1 MKLIENDSK
10 EVPLIKQCDLLG
22 ISRSSIYYEP
32 VPFSDE
38 NMLLMNLIDKQY
50 TETPFYGR
58 RRMTAWLRNQVNFAV
73 NPKRVSGL
81 MTDLGLQA
89 IYPKPNTSKAN
100 KSHKK
105 YPYLLRDYPI
115 VRPGQVYSTD
125 ITYVRLEG
133 GFAYLCAVIDWHSR
147 YVLSW
152 RLSNTLDTDFCLE
165 TLEEALRK
173 GVPEIF
179 NTDQGCQF
187 TSAEFTGVLER
198 AGVLISMDGRGRALD
213 NIFVERLWRSVKY
226 ENIYPRNYRTMQEAR
241 EGLGKYFKFY
251 NEERL
256 HQSLGYR
263 TPESVHFQ
271 KEAKAGNEEGLKR
284 ELNLNENLVLVC

>member
-1 MKLIENDSK
+1 MIENDSR
-10 EVPLIKQCDLLG
+10 EVPLTKQCDLLG

-32 VPFSDE
+32 VPISDE
-38 NMLLMNLIDKQY
+38 NLLLMNLIDEQY

-89 IYPKPNTSKAN
+89 IYPKPNTSRAD

-105 YPYLLRDYPI
+105 YPYLLRGYPI
-115 VRPGQVYSTD
+115 IRPGQVYSTD

-133 GFAYLCAVIDWHSR
+133 GFVYLCAVIDWHSR

-165 TLEEALRK
+165 ALEEALRK

>member
-1 MKLIENDSK
+1 MS
-10 EVPLIKQCDLLG
+10 KQCELLG
-22 ISRSSIYYEP
+22 VSRSSVYYEP
-32 VPFSDE
+32 KPISDE
-38 NMLLMNLIDKQY
+38 NKLLMNLIDEQY

-81 MTDLGLQA
+81 MEDLGLQA
-89 IYPKPNTSKAN
+89 IYPKPNTSRAN
-100 KSHKK
+100 KSHEK
-105 YPYLLRDYPI
+105 YPYLLKDYPI
-115 VRPGQVYSTD
+115 VRAGQVYSTD

-133 GFAYLCAVIDWHSR
+133 GFAYLCAVIDWYSR

-152 RLSNTLDTDFCLE
+152 RLSNTLDTEFCLAA
-165 TLEEALRK
+165 LEEALRI

-187 TSAEFTGVLER
+187 TSDEFTGVLKR
-198 AGVLISMDGRGRALD
+198 AEVRISMDGRGRALD

-226 ENIYPRNYRTMQEAR
+226 ENIYPRNYRTMQAAR
-241 EGLGKYFKFY
+241 DGLTRYFSFY

-263 TPESVHFQ
+263 TPKSVHF
-271 KEAKAGNEEGLKR
+271 EMEDKAGQKKELMR
-284 ELNLNENLVLVC
+284 ELNLTEKPLLLC

>member
-1 MKLIENDSK
+1 M
-10 EVPLIKQCDLLG
+10 LG
-22 ISRSSIYYEP
+22 VSRSSIYYEP
-32 VPFSDE
+32 RPISEE
-38 NMLLMNLIDKQY
+38 NKLLMNLIDSQY

-58 RRMTAWLRNQVNFAV
+58 RRMTEALRKQVDFPV

-81 MTDLGLQA
+81 MATLGLQA
-89 IYPKPNTSKAN
+89 IYPKPNTSRAN
-100 KSHKK
+100 KSHEK
-105 YPYLLRDYPI
+105 YPYLLKDYPI

-125 ITYVRLEG
+125 ITYIRLNG

-152 RLSNTLDTDFCLE
+152 RLSNTLDTEFCME
-165 TLEEALRK
+165 ALEEALRK

-179 NTDQGCQF
+179 NSDQGCQF
-187 TSAEFTGVLER
+187 TSEEYTGVLRR

-226 ENIYPRNYRTMQEAR
+226 ENIFPRNYRTMQEAR
-241 EGLGKYFKFY
+241 EGLSRYFTFY
-251 NEERL
+251 NEERP

-263 TPESVHFQ
+263 TPKAVHFG
-271 KEAKAGNEEGLKR
+271 KEEKAEPKKLLKR
-284 ELNLNENLVLVC
+284 ELSLTENSFLLC